1 MATQRILLV
10 FADGLGLAPAGPG
23 NPLSRL
29 PSPALDELLGGP
41 LTLERVQAR
50 DGLLLAA
57 LDATLGVP
65 GLPQSATGQTALFTG
80 ENAAA
85 LLGRHVT
92 ALPGPALRTLLEE
105 RSLLKRVVE
114 AAGHATFANAYTD
127 AFIEEFTSGRRRPS
141 ATTCCV
147 LGAGLPFRRLPEL
160 LDGRAVTWDV
170 CRDRFAERT
179 GIALEPVTATQ
190 AGHRLAELA
199 GVYDLT
205 LYETFLTDLAG
216 HGRRGVTAEEAIVRL
231 DGLLAG
237 ALAAKTPD
245 TTLLL
250 ASDHGNLEDATTASH
265 TRNPVPLLAVGP
277 AARRFAGA
285 ESILDLVPRIL
296 AVLGAGQR
304 SGSRGVLAPTA
315 RPPR

>member
-1 MATQRILLV
+1 VPTHRILFV
-10 FADGLGLAPAGPG
+10 FADGLGLAPAGPD

-29 PSPALDELLGGP
+29 PSPTLDELLGGP
-41 LTLERVQAR
+41 LTLERVQT
-50 DGLLLAA
+50 GNEVVLVP

-85 LLGRHVT
+85 LVGRHVT
-92 ALPGPALRTLLEE
+92 AFPGAALRKLLDE
-105 RSLLKRVVE
+105 RSVLKRVVE
-114 AAGHATFANAYTD
+114 AGGGATFANAYTD

-147 LGAGLPFRRLPEL
+147 LAAGLPFRRLPEL

-170 CRDRFAERT
+170 CRDRFAERS
-179 GIALEPVTATQ
+179 GVALEPIAAPE
-190 AGHRLAELA
+190 AGRHLAELA

-216 HGRRGVTAEEAIVRL
+216 HGRRGVSAEEAIGRL

-237 ALAAKTPD
+237 ILAARTPD

-250 ASDHGNLEDATTASH
+250 TSDHGNLEEATTAGH
-265 TRNPVPLLAVGP
+265 TTNPVPLVVVGP
-277 AARRFAGA
+277 VASRFAD
-285 ESILDLVPRIL
+285 LDSLLGVTPRIL
-296 AVLGAGQR
+296 DVLGSA
-304 SGSRGVLAPTA
+304 
-315 RPPR
+315 